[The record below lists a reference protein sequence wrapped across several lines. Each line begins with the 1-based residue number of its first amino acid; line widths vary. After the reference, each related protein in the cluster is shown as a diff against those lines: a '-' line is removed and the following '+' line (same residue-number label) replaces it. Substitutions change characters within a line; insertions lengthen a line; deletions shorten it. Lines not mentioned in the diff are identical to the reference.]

1 MNQAQAHLPEE
12 PNRFIGREREVA
24 ELRAL
29 LRQARALTL
38 CGPGGIGKTRLA
50 LRILSA
56 AAKEFPDGAFLVEL
70 ADLRQPDLVV
80 SRVAAALGVSEE
92 AGRPL
97 LDTLA
102 DALRPRRLV
111 LALDNCEH
119 LIEACAEVG
128 GRLLA
133 SSPGLRLLNTSR
145 ESLRIAAETVWQ
157 VPPLSLAPGGA
168 GDPEPGERAAEAT
181 IRYEAVLRYEAVR
194 LFEDRAAAARPGFV
208 VDAGN
213 AAAVAAICRAL
224 DGIPLAIELAAARIR
239 VLSPEQIRARMDDR
253 FGLLTAGDRSAA
265 PRQQTLRATI
275 KWSYELLAPPE
286 QVLFRRL
293 SVFSGWSLEMAEAV
307 CADQEIAAA
316 DVLGLIAALMDK
328 SLVTAEPAVLG
339 QARYRMLDTIREYA
353 AGLLAD
359 GGEAGVFQER
369 LRAYSVRTAERNMAV
384 GMALIPASW
393 ADRVDTFR
401 RYDVEAGNLAQL
413 LSRCLDQADAETGLR
428 MCVAVSPCWLV
439 WGMFAEGGEWLD
451 PFLALAAPDVPAGV
465 RGAAVVARAQL
476 AMSSDPAAAEPA
488 ARAGLELCRAAG
500 DAFWTAAA
508 LNLLGEIALH
518 TGRTGDAADRVNEA
532 LAVAQAAGDGWNE
545 GYGLGTRAALAA
557 LAGQLREAEQL
568 ASASVAVMRRIDH
581 QWGAARAL
589 LGLGDLARLR
599 GHPGEAHSRY
609 VEALPILQE
618 VGARPEIA
626 RCLAG
631 LGRVAMDLG
640 APGQAR
646 QHLAGSLRLSQA
658 TGARIGVARGLEAF
672 AALAVHEHRPELAV
686 QLIAADSALRE
697 TAGLPPL
704 PGARAERYLAPARRL
719 GAAAVGRLWAR
730 GLALTS
736 EDAVALALET
746 EPPAD
751 ASPALSVVQTYEVA
765 AAPPSSLTRREQ
777 QIAAL
782 IAAGHS
788 NKDIAADLSISPTT
802 AARHVANILAKLGF
816 RSRTQIAAWVADQR

>member
-1 MNQAQAHLPEE
+1 MTLDQALAHLPEE
-12 PNRFIGREREVA
+12 PNRFIGREREIA
-24 ELRAL
+24 DLRRM

-50 LRILSA
+50 LRILA
-56 AAKEFPDGAFLVEL
+56 AAAEEFPDGAFLVEL

-80 SRVAAALGVSEE
+80 SRVAAVLGVSEE

-97 LDTLA
+97 TDTLA
-102 DALRPRRLV
+102 AALRPRRLV

-119 LIEACAEVG
+119 LIEACAEVA

-133 SSPGLRLLNTSR
+133 GSPGLRLLVTSR
-145 ESLRIAAETVWQ
+145 EPLRIAAETVWQ
-157 VPPLSLAPGGA
+157 VPPLTVAPA
-168 GDPEPGERAAEAT
+168 GAEA
-181 IRYEAVLRYEAVR
+181 LRYEAVR
-194 LFEDRAAAARPGFV
+194 LFGERAAAAHPGFV

-213 AAAVAAICRAL
+213 AAAVAAVCRAL
-224 DGIPLAIELAAARIR
+224 DGIPLAIELAAARVR

-265 PRQQTLRATI
+265 PRHQTLRATI
-275 KWSYELLAPPE
+275 EWSYELLAPAE
-286 QVLFRRL
+286 RVLFRRL

-307 CADQEIAAA
+307 CADREIPAA
-316 DVLGLIAALMDK
+316 DVLGLIAALLDK
-328 SLVTAEPAVLG
+328 SLVAPEPAVLG

-359 GGEAGVFQER
+359 AGESAAFELR
-369 LRAYSVRTAERNMAV
+369 LREYSLRTAERNLAI
-384 GMALIPASW
+384 GMARVPASW
-393 ADRVDTFR
+393 AARVDTFR
-401 RYDVEAGNLAQL
+401 RYDVEAGNLAQVL
-413 LSRCLDQADAETGLR
+413 DWCLAHSDAETGLR
-428 MCVAVSPCWLV
+428 MCAAVSPCWIV
-439 WGMFAEGGEWLD
+439 WGTFAEGREWLD
-451 PFLALAAPDVPAGV
+451 PLLALAPASEVPAGV
-465 RGAAVVARAQL
+465 RGAATVVRAQL
-476 AMSSDPAAAEPA
+476 AMSSDPAAAEPLA
-488 ARAGLELCRAAG
+488 STGLDLCREAG
-500 DAFWTAAA
+500 DAFWTGVA

-518 TGRTGDAADRVNEA
+518 TGRADEGTDRVNQA

-545 GYGLGTRAALAA
+545 GYALGTRAALAA
-557 LAGQLREAEQL
+557 RAGKLREAEQL
-568 ASASVAVMRRIDH
+568 ASASVTVMRRIDH

-609 VEALPILQE
+609 VEALPTLQE

-631 LGRVAMDLG
+631 LGRVAMELG
-640 APGQAR
+640 ATGQAR
-646 QHLAGSLRLSQA
+646 EQLAGSLRLSQA

-672 AALAVHEHRPELAV
+672 AALAIHEHRPELAV
-686 QLIAADSALRE
+686 QLIAAASALRE
-697 TAGLPPL
+697 NAGLPPL

-719 GAAAVGRLWAR
+719 GDAAVARLWAR
-730 GLALTS
+730 GLALAS
-736 EDAVALALET
+736 EDAVALALEEGT
-746 EPPAD
+746 GPP
-751 ASPALSVVQTYEVA
+751 LSVVETYEVA

-788 NKDIAADLSISPTT
+788 NKDIAAELSISPTT

-816 RSRTQIAAWVADQR
+816 RSRTQIAAWVADQE